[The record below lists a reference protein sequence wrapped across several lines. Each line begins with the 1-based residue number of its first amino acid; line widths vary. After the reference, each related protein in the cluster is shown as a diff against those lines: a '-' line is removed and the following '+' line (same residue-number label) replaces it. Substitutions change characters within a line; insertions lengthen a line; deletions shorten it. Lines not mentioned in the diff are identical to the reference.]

1 MRRISRVS
9 FNKLERFPSKN
20 YFKFIKVIMAA
31 LKFKGSRMHK
41 MLKQKCCRGLFVIF
55 DSLLVNLI
63 PESIS
68 KFQGF
73 DVSKS
78 F

>member
-1 MRRISRVS
+1 
-9 FNKLERFPSKN
+9 
-20 YFKFIKVIMAA
+20 MAA

-41 MLKQKCCRGLFVIF
+41 MLKQKCCRGLLVIF